1 MGGLSGA
8 FNGFTP
14 VVFIFEF
21 DFYNCT
27 VYNCVCADG
36 LSLFLFRDGLVEPTD
51 WSHWLNWEFLC
62 SVFVLPVRISAAFLL
77 SMRSTYT
84 SLTVKV
90 RSFFWFI
97 DLASFYGLSS
107 LTVSCASYF
116 FSDFD
121 VFPPPCSRR
130 GTL

>member
-1 MGGLSGA
+1 MLLM
-8 FNGFTP
+8 
-14 VVFIFEF
+14 V
-21 DFYNCT
+21 
-27 VYNCVCADG
+27 
-36 LSLFLFRDGLVEPTD
+36 LHQLFLFLSLIFITVQFITVSVLMVLACFDSVMEPTD
-51 WSHWLNWEFLC
+51 WSHWLNWEFFPFLC

-121 VFPPPCSRR
+121 VFPPPCSGR